1 MTPRADAIGLGR
13 VEDLDP
19 LIDRIGD
26 ARYALLEEAS
36 HGTADFYR
44 WRAEITKRLI
54 VERGFSFVA
63 VEGDWPDCHRLH
75 CCVAGG
81 RGDPEAVLSGFD
93 RWPRWMWANDD
104 VVEFARWLT
113 AYNAARFGDR
123 PVGFHGLDVY
133 SLWDSL
139 REILGYLREHQ
150 PGQVETA
157 LSAMRCFEPFAEDPH
172 DYAYSTRLVPE
183 NCERDVLRLLA
194 SMRETDEVPGLDPAF
209 VARQNAEIVAGAERY
224 YRTMVR
230 GDVESWNL
238 RDEHMTDTLD
248 RLTQAYGPSAKAV
261 VWAHNT
267 HIGDARATDMAAA
280 GMLNVGQLVRERHP
294 EESFAVGFGTHRG
307 TVMAGSHWG
316 APPETCRCRPR
327 GRTASSHCST
337 RPCLMPTHCSYLR
350 KPASGRGRCVATGP
364 SAWCTTRREKSSETT
379 SPPGW
384 TAATTHS
391 CSATSPVRWYHY
403 THQSEPPDNDT
414 ATRQRKQQPP
424 EPPLSR
430 NPIPSQIGC
439 RAARSRYSFP
449 P

>member
-1 MTPRADAIGLGR
+1 MTPREDAIGLRR

-19 LIDRIGD
+19 LIDRVGD
-26 ARYALLEEAS
+26 ARLVLLGEAS

-63 VEGDWPDCHRLH
+63 VEGDWPDCHRVH

-183 NCERDVLRLLA
+183 NCESDVLRLLA
-194 SMRETDEVPGLDPAF
+194 SLRETGDVPGLDDGF
-209 VARQNAEIVAGAERY
+209 VARQNAEVVAGAERY

-230 GDVESWNL
+230 GDVESWNV
-238 RDEHMTDTLD
+238 RDEHMTDTLY
-248 RLTQAYGPSAKAV
+248 RLLEAYGPSAKAV

-267 HIGDARATDMAAA
+267 HVGDARATDMAAA

-294 EESFAVGFGTHRG
+294 GESFTVGFGTHRG
-307 TVMAGSHWG
+307 TVMAGSRWG
-316 APPETCRCRPR
+316 APPEDMPVPPAREDTVESLLHSAVPDTDSLFLLDEAGEWASQVRGHRAIGVVYDPR
-327 GRTASSHCST
+327 SEWRGNYV
-337 RPCLMPTHCSYLR
+337 PTM
-350 KPASGRGRCVATGP
+350 
-364 SAWCTTRREKSSETT
+364 
-379 SPPGW
+379 
-384 TAATTHS
+384 
-391 CSATSPVRWYHY
+391 
-403 THQSEPPDNDT
+403 
-414 ATRQRKQQPP
+414 
-424 EPPLSR
+424 LSR
-430 NPIPSQIGC
+430 
-439 RAARSRYSFP
+439 RYDAFLFCDFSSAVVP
-449 P
+449 LHAPVGVS